1 MTISVQEGKRYV
13 LANGEFVG
21 PMLEFKG
28 SGYYSSLGDVRGR
41 LWRPDGK
48 RYYDCNFYENIVKE
62 LEEPPITKED
72 SMSEPKQWQHMSPEE
87 KGALLLAHHEGKV
100 IELRAYGGGWQLV
113 TSPSWADIT
122 CYRIKPEPIIGEVML
137 YGRVGGPGAWGTV
150 RQNYGESR
158 ITFQTKDGKPV
169 WSTLKGEDL

>member
-1 MTISVQEGKRYV
+1 MKISVQEGKRYV

-21 PMLEFKG
+21 PMFEYKV
-28 SGYYSSLGDVRGR
+28 SGHYYSLGDVKKR

-48 RYYDCNFYENIVKE
+48 RYYNCFPSGNIVEE

-100 IELRAYGGGWQLV
+100 IEVLSKGIWTKLLNPRWTAETY
-113 TSPSWADIT
+113 
-122 CYRIKPEPIIGEVML
+122 YRVKPEPVVKTVTL
-137 YGRVGGPGAWGTV
+137 YGEGGVGWAFAEWEDEDHTAC
-150 RQNYGESR
+150 
-158 ITFQTKDGKPV
+158 ITFQTKDGKPD